1 MSEQI
6 HIISLGAGV
15 QSSTMALMAAHG
27 EITPMPTAA
36 VFADTQAEPA
46 SVYRWLD
53 WLEKQL
59 PFPVHRVTAGS
70 LVEDSLRIGHR
81 KDGRA
86 WIKGHVPAFVKNPD
100 GSMGP
105 LWRTCTADF
114 KLKPLLKKAR
124 ELGNVKRGEK
134 QVRVIEWIG
143 ISLDEAHRMKPSRD
157 PWLQKRWPLIDIG
170 MKRHDCL
177 RWMEKMGY
185 PTPPRSACTFCPF
198 HSDAEWHRLKTQE
211 PQAFAHAADYEK
223 RLQAASVKAACHAGK
238 VTLHRSGMDITE
250 VDFDTESTQGQ
261 QHFFGNECE
270 GLCGV

>member
-1 MSEQI
+1 MIEPI

-27 EITPMPTAA
+27 AISPMPTAA

-46 SVYRWLD
+46 AVMKWLD
-53 WLEKQL
+53 WLETQL
-59 PFPVHRVTAGS
+59 PFPVYRVTAGN
-70 LVEDSLRIGHR
+70 LADESLRVGHR
-81 KDGRA
+81 ADGRA
-86 WIKGHVPAFVKNPD
+86 WMKGHVPVFVKNPD

-124 ELGNVKRGEK
+124 EIGKVKRGEK
-134 QVRVIEWIG
+134 QTRVIEWIG
-143 ISLDEAHRMKPSRD
+143 ISIDEAHRMKPSRD
-157 PWLQKRWPLIDIG
+157 PWLEKRWPLIDMG

-177 RWMEKMGY
+177 RWMEANSY
-185 PTPPRSACTFCPF
+185 PKPPRSACTFCPF
-198 HSDAEWHRLKTQE
+198 HSDVEWHRLKTQE
-211 PQAFAHAADYEK
+211 PEAFAHAADYEA
-223 RLQAASVKAACHAGK
+223 RLQTASAQSGCHAGK
-238 VTLHRSGMDITE
+238 LTLHRSGLNIDE

-261 QHFFGNECE
+261 QHFFGNDCT